1 MNKLFVAA
9 LKEETDGLNYFYHIG
24 VGKINATYNLT
35 KLIHEHKPSKVINYG
50 TAGAI
55 DKRLSGIVE
64 CTKFYQRDMDV
75 RGLLDLKLGETPFD
89 NINEIINSEEGYSCG
104 SGDNF
109 VSKKIEMDLDLVDM
123 EAYAL
128 AKVCKSFQLPFISFK
143 YISDGANS
151 DSSGDWTEN
160 ISSGYKIFYQKVVK
174 EILDYKLN

>member
-9 LKEETDGLNYFYHIG
+9 LKEETVGLNYFHHVG

-35 KLIHEHKPSKVINYG
+35 KLIHRYKPSEVINYG

-55 DKRLSGIVE
+55 KKGLCGIIE

-89 NINEIINSEEGYSCG
+89 KINEIIYSDEGHSCG
-104 SGDNF
+104 SGDSF
-109 VSKKIEMDLDLVDM
+109 VNKKIEIDVDLVDM

-128 AKVCKSFQLPFISFK
+128 AKVCKLEGVEFKCFKFIS
-143 YISDGANS
+143 DNADNNALV
-151 DSSGDWTEN
+151 DWTEN
-160 ISSGYKIFYQKVVK
+160 CKKGA
-174 EILDYKLN
+174 KLFHIKMSNF